1 MRAYLSGAIEYAPD
15 YGRAWRAAITPF
27 LESLGHTIY
36 DPAVDEK
43 KNLTED
49 ELTHFRAWKKSDL
62 ARFQQTIRKIIAW
75 DLDWIE
81 QRTDYIICYWDE
93 HVLKGAGTQSELTFA
108 YRLGIPVY
116 LVAAMPIERVSGWI
130 LGCSTEVF
138 TDFQQLQSFFSA
150 RYAATAASNAAVPGN
165 AATLGTRGQ

>member
-15 YGRAWRAAITPF
+15 HGRAWRAQLTPF
-27 LESLGHTIY
+27 LEALGHSVY

-43 KNLTED
+43 KNLTE
-49 ELTHFRAWKKSDL
+49 EERRSFRGWKTADL
-62 ARFQQTIRKIIAW
+62 PRFRETIRKIIAW

-81 QRTDYIICYWDE
+81 KKTDYIVCYWDE
-93 HVLKGAGTQSELTFA
+93 HVLKGAGTQAELTFA

-116 LVAAMPIERVSGWI
+116 LVAGMPIERISGWI

-138 TDFQQLQSFFSA
+138 SSFEELQSFFDSKHA
-150 RYAATAASNAAVPGN
+150 QAATNSNGH
-165 AATLGTRGQ
+165 RD

>member
-15 YGRAWRAAITPF
+15 YGRAWRASVTPF
-27 LESLGHTIY
+27 LTSLGHSVY
-36 DPAVDEK
+36 DPVVDEK
-43 KNLTED
+43 KNLTD
-49 ELTHFRAWKKSDL
+49 EELVNFRRWKTADL

-93 HVLKGAGTQSELTFA
+93 HVLKGAGTQAELTFA
-108 YRLGIPVY
+108 HRLGIPVY
-116 LVAAMPIERVSGWI
+116 LVAGMPLERISGWI

-138 TDFQQLQSFFSA
+138 PTFEDLQSFFTA
-150 RYAATAASNAAVPGN
+150 RHGLAASGSNGH
-165 AATLGTRGQ
+165 TTK